1 MDSVLSVGYLDSVLA
16 VDFSVMEQE
25 QEEQGGRCYA
35 SVRAALTERSG
46 SSSKGRTPNIRY
58 FVAKQIFT
66 QL

>member
-25 QEEQGGRCYA
+25 QGGRRYA